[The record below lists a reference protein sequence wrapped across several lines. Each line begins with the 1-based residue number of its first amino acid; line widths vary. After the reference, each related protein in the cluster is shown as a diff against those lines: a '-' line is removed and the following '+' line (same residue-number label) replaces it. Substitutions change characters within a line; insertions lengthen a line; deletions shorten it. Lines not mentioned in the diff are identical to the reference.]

1 MKRYLTGGACAAI
14 AGAALIFSLGATPAQ
29 AQRGGSYLRT
39 CTHVRA
45 HGDRIV
51 ADCRRAGGGWNRTVL
66 RDADA
71 CVGDISNQ
79 NGYLTC
85 SRRGYGSEH
94 DRYGRYDRYDRY
106 DHRYGYGSDQGPGRN
121 RSPYWNYYGR

>member
-1 MKRYLTGGACAAI
+1 MTRFLTGGACAAI
-14 AGAALIFSLGATPAQ
+14 AGAALVFSLGTTPAQ
-29 AQRGGSYLRT
+29 AQQRGSYLRS

-45 HGDRIV
+45 HGDRII

-85 SRRGYGSEH
+85 SYGSRH
-94 DRYGRYDRYDRY
+94 RYDRYGRYDR
-106 DHRYGYGSDQGPGRN
+106 RYGYGSSYGPGWDQHRY
-121 RSPYWNYYGR
+121 RDYYGR